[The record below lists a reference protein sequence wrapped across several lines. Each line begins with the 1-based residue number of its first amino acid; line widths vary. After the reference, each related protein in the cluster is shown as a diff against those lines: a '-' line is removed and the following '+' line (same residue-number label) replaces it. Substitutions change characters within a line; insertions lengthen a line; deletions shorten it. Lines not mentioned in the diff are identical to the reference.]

1 MELNSSINRE
11 NKFDFTTEPSNENII
26 NEELERKWKEIE
38 DTTQEKINKNKE
50 SRKLNNL
57 NDFAIMR
64 INLNSLIHPI
74 DEISEFDNYCD
85 IKLRQL
91 DKQLNEFE
99 KNSKYN
105 SDLINFSSY
114 NCNKKNNNEHS
125 NVKSFLKPE
134 EEDLDDKIISNL
146 KQYTLDEIREINKN
160 RKGKKKLNFNKVFK
174 DTLYNTPENFSNKTF
189 IYNSKNKLDFGED
202 TYEKKLNNF
211 EIKLNQIKNT
221 YLKKDNNY
229 SLLENNL
236 LSTIDINKNKK
247 FNLDYKNE
255 FNFSGNKTAKNKTI
269 NNIKNKNKIDDSY
282 NYLYNL
288 FPSMKKS
295 K

>member
-11 NKFDFTTEPSNENII
+11 NKFDFTIEPSNENII

-99 KNSKYN
+99 KNSKY
-105 SDLINFSSY
+105 IV
-114 NCNKKNNNEHS
+114 E
-125 NVKSFLKPE
+125 P
-134 EEDLDDKIISNL
+134 
-146 KQYTLDEIREINKN
+146 
-160 RKGKKKLNFNKVFK
+160 
-174 DTLYNTPENFSNKTF
+174 
-189 IYNSKNKLDFGED
+189 
-202 TYEKKLNNF
+202 
-211 EIKLNQIKNT
+211 
-221 YLKKDNNY
+221 
-229 SLLENNL
+229 
-236 LSTIDINKNKK
+236 
-247 FNLDYKNE
+247 
-255 FNFSGNKTAKNKTI
+255 
-269 NNIKNKNKIDDSY
+269 
-282 NYLYNL
+282 
-288 FPSMKKS
+288 
-295 K
+295 